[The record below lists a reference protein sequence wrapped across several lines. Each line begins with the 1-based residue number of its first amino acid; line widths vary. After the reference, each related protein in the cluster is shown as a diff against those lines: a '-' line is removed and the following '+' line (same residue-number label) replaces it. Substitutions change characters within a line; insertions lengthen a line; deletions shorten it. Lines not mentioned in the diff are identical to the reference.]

1 MSKVR
6 IELNLAGVNE
16 LMKSGPIQEALQ
28 EAGETVAREAER
40 IALSYAHGSGQTPD
54 VKFGVRT
61 HQAQWVA
68 IANVY
73 PDSRK
78 AAKANYEDNVL
89 LKGVGAAGLPTKKPR
104 L

>member
-1 MSKVR
+1 LSKVK

-28 EAGETVAREAER
+28 EAGEAVAKSAAGMAGGEP
-40 IALSYAHGSGQTPD
+40 YA
-54 VKFGVRT
+54 VRT
-61 HQAQWVA
+61 HLASWVA

-89 LKGVGAAGLPTKKPR
+89 LKGVGDAGLPTKKPR